1 MRVVAV
7 VDLPKVMEK
16 ILRQLNLWWGPAT
29 FASARPPP
37 GLPQSNTNGVSAP
50 EELCESFDPEGPEG
64 CLHGSDPKPPNLQSG

>member
-16 ILRQLNLWWGPAT
+16 ILRQLNLWCGPAT
-29 FASARPPP
+29 FAS
-37 GLPQSNTNGVSAP
+37 VP

-64 CLHGSDPKPPNLQSG
+64 CLHRSDPKPPNLQSG